1 MKTAATLVSALLYST
16 ISALAKVDH
25 HHIAHAVEKRGQ
37 GQYSG
42 QATWFVDGLG
52 ACGKVNGP
60 NDFIVALNTPQY
72 GSGSPG
78 PQCFKSI
85 TIYAGGKSAV
95 ATIMDE
101 CPTCDYGSLDMSHG
115 LFLHFNPISVGEFP
129 ITWSYNDGSGGGG
142 GGDDDKPTTTKEKP
156 HTTTHHT
163 TTTHTTPTSTYVP
176 PTTTKRTSTTHTT
189 HSTTS
194 TTKTTSKTTPTSTST
209 TSSAAPTTSVAAAG
223 NLELMAQVINDMAV
237 MLDVAAGGN

>member
-16 ISALAKVDH
+16 ISAFAKADH
-25 HHIAHAVEKRGQ
+25 HHIAHAVEKRGGP

-142 GGDDDKPTTTKEKP
+142 GGDDTPTTTKEKP
-156 HTTTHHT
+156 KTTTHHT

-176 PTTTKRTSTTHTT
+176 PTTTKKTSTTHTT

-194 TTKTTSKTTPTSTST
+194 TTKSTTKTTSTST
-209 TSSAAPTTSVAAAG
+209 TSSAAPTTSAAGG
-223 NLELMAQVINDMAV
+223 NLEELNQLFVQLGA
-237 MLDVAAGGN
+237 MLDVAAGVD